1 MSAIVGANGN
11 GHLPEPNGTLIDQSI
26 LNGKQNGVEHKIDT
40 EDVELPHI
48 TSNIIPLSNVL
59 KFYCQEAYK
68 LLNTQI
74 ENLSITRGKE
84 NDIVRKKKFLNLLVS
99 TRQDFIKIYTLVKW
113 ASRSQEINKLI
124 DILNWLRT
132 QEFYFEQLSI
142 GLNGLNGFSGAKL
155 PNSDLITSL
164 EVLVKGRPQLP
175 THNYF
180 KTPKLS
186 TNKVLQVMEELNLIL
201 TTRVALSDDIPSEFL
216 KNHTVKD
223 GKIIFTLDRKYVAT
237 ITVGDDMIV
246 ELDTDYA
253 KSPYFLI
260 DFKFLF
266 GIDPNENVLRT
277 DLITTLPVD
286 FWKKLEMQANSVLM
300 NSNLSGLHDLLNS
313 FTRRFKFNLIHQQQL
328 KESRVLNWSHIKYK
342 SQGHNRILINYWN
355 NPHNNIEVSVNELFD
370 IEFKWFKNAEEMD
383 KAQCKDIMINNDEF
397 SIEYLMNS
405 ILNKHCEILMLNI
418 SQANPKIFKLIN
430 PYQILIKLTNKKS
443 SILSIDSLT
452 GQFYFLEPTFVENK
466 ILKQINIAVN
476 SSNNSTNAITETALV
491 DLVNK
496 KLIELKLEAIAME
509 IRNKLVTMEWISN
522 HIINL
527 KGQELNKLKA
537 HEALESLEPTK
548 MDVLKIQF
556 FRCKSWP
563 SSWFLINLINEEEF
577 SINWY
582 VSRIKSIRGEWI
594 LEWISNLQ
602 LNKEELN
609 FEFFNNLSSV
619 CSDRIIDNMIL
630 QELNAKH
637 IEYFEIPRTHNIL
650 KRFEIDQTPNDNNSN
665 KSYEL
670 ILLIYNDGQYLPIN
684 SSSNSFVLIIE
695 LINDG
700 DDKII
705 KIKLKSKLILKFN
718 EFAKLD
724 IKNVQIIDKE
734 GDDGIKYLEVKE
746 EMKLTNSKLDLNL
759 SLMNEI
765 FDSLTRFKYL
775 IGILNELVEKDVK
788 ILEFNKV
795 IKIQVNDV
803 FKELYVTLPDRTKE
817 DIIEFSPT
825 NESTIKYVFKTPE
838 NESSDL
844 KLVTNFINKTLSYKK
859 PMSLMNIVNYLNQIT
874 PIFQGIHDLREFLNQ
889 KNKQRLGNGLKK
901 LSFDVKF
908 VNLNNVQLL
917 FSMNY
922 INPPNS
928 KRIQRDK
935 ITLSIRFKVN
945 KFKKGN
951 PLDLNVSLLDNIHIK
966 NLKYKKLF
974 ELLFK
979 TLNGNDK
986 VTNLNYDFI
995 IDLSVINEFLIGIG
1009 NSFITYIENDV

>member
-11 GHLPEPNGTLIDQSI
+11 GHLLEPNGSLMDPKIV
-26 LNGKQNGVEHKIDT
+26 NGNKNISDSKIDV
-40 EDVELPHI
+40 EDEELPHI

-84 NDIVRKKKFLNLLVS
+84 NDIIRKKKFLNLLVS

-113 ASRSQEINKLI
+113 ASRSKEISKLI
-124 DILNWLRT
+124 DILSWLRT

-155 PNSDLITSL
+155 PNSDLITSM

-186 TNKVLQVMEELNLIL
+186 TNKVLKVIEEMNLIL
-201 TTRVALSDDIPSEFL
+201 TTRMALSDEIPIEFL
-216 KNHTVKD
+216 KNHKVKD
-223 GKIIFTLDRKYVAT
+223 GAIIFTLDRKYEAT
-237 ITVGDDMIV
+237 ITIGDDLIV
-246 ELDTDYA
+246 ELDADYS

-266 GIDPNENVLRT
+266 GIEPVENILKT
-277 DLITTLPVD
+277 DLVTTLPIE
-286 FWKKLEMQANSVLM
+286 FWKKLELQANSVLM
-300 NSNLSGLHDLLNS
+300 NSNLSGLYDLLNN
-313 FTRRFKFNLIHQQQL
+313 FTKRFKFNLIHQQQL
-328 KESRVLNWSHIKYK
+328 KESKVLNWSHIKYK
-342 SQGHNRILINYWN
+342 NQGYDKILISYWN
-355 NPHNNIEVSVNELFD
+355 NPNNSIEVLVNKLFD
-370 IEFKWFKNAEEMD
+370 IEFKWFKNSKEMD
-383 KAQCKDIMINNDEF
+383 KDHCKDITINNDEF
-397 SIEYLMNS
+397 NIEYLMNS

-418 SQANPKIFKLIN
+418 AHSNSKIFKLIN

-452 GQFYFLEPTFVENK
+452 GRFYFLEPTFVENK
-466 ILKQINIAVN
+466 ILKQINNAAIG
-476 SSNNSTNAITETALV
+476 SNNSTNSITEAALV
-491 DLVNK
+491 DLIHK
-496 KLIELKLEAIAME
+496 KLIELKLEAISME
-509 IRNKLVTMEWISN
+509 IRNKLVTMEWITN

-527 KGQELNKLKA
+527 KDQELIKLKYQDQKI
-537 HEALESLEPTK
+537 SS
-548 MDVLKIQF
+548 LKIQF
-556 FRCKSWP
+556 FRCKNWP
-563 SSWFLINLINEEEF
+563 SSWFLINLIDEEEF
-577 SINWY
+577 SVNWFA
-582 VSRIKSIRGEWI
+582 SRIKSIRGEWI

-602 LNKEELN
+602 FTQQELN
-609 FEFFNNLSSV
+609 FEFFNSLASV
-619 CSDRIIDNMIL
+619 CTDRIIDNMIL
-630 QELNAKH
+630 QELNAKN
-637 IEYFEIPRTHNIL
+637 IEYFEIPRSHNIL
-650 KRFEIDQTPNDNNSN
+650 KRFDIEQVSNSKNERN

-670 ILLIYNDGQYLPIN
+670 VLLIYNDGHYLPIR
-684 SSSNSFVLIIE
+684 SSSNSFVLMIE
-695 LINDG
+695 LINEG
-700 DDKII
+700 DDKLI
-705 KIKLKSKLILKFN
+705 KIKLKSKLKLKFN

-724 IKNVQIIDKE
+724 IKNLKLIDKE
-734 GDDGIKYLEVKE
+734 GDEGIKFLEVKE

-759 SLMNEI
+759 SLMNDI

-775 IGILNELVEKDVK
+775 IGILNELVKKDVR

-795 IKIQVNDV
+795 IKIYVNDV
-803 FKELYVTLPDRTKE
+803 FKELYITLPERSKN

-838 NESSDL
+838 TESRDL
-844 KLVTNFINKTLSYKK
+844 KLITTFINRTLSYKK
-859 PMSLMNIVNYLNQIT
+859 PMSLMNIINYLNQIT
-874 PIFQGIHDLREFLNQ
+874 PIFQAITNLRQFFSQ
-889 KNKQRLGNGLKK
+889 KNKQRLNNGLNK

-908 VNLNNVQLL
+908 TNLNNVQLL
-917 FSMNY
+917 FSINY

-935 ITLSIRFKVN
+935 ITLSIRFKIN

-951 PLDLNVSLLDNIHIK
+951 NPLDLNISLLDNVHIK

-979 TLNGNDK
+979 TLSGNDN

-995 IDLSVINEFLIGIG
+995 IDLSVVNEFLIGIG
-1009 NSFITYIENDV
+1009 NSFITYIENDVYLM